1 MALIEISILEFA
13 LSILTIVGLIIFTIA
28 QIKRKDL
35 LYWLFAYTMLTFG
48 YVTNQIRMFFII
60 FEVISFLFFTLA
72 AICLFIATLIEYF
85 QTFLNKDVIKRSNIN
100 KVIILALIG
109 DILTFGIINFI
120 LLMLIISLIM
130 LIRIYLKKK
139 TLTHAF
145 LCLSNAAAIFSIIC
159 NILINLSV
167 EGAQEINISADIFLT
182 TILMLTGIV
191 ALVEEKI
198 TESERRYKEAYARST
213 FYKDLVA
220 HDINNI
226 LQNIQSSSELLA
238 LSLKDSNNLQRISE
252 LTNLIEDQVKRG
264 ANLVSNVRTISE
276 IEETEIELKP
286 IEISDY
292 LNKAIKY
299 TIKGFQD
306 KNINIKIEPTMENVV
321 VKANELILDVFENI
335 LINAVKYNENISIEI
350 MIKFSKVEKEGK
362 NYYKLEFID
371 NGIGI
376 SEKMKDRIFM
386 RVYRKDKSV
395 SGMGLG
401 LSLVKKIIEK
411 YEGYIWVEDKV
422 KGEPSEGSNF
432 IIILPELL
440 NH

>member
-13 LSILTIVGLIIFTIA
+13 LSILTIVGLIIFLIA

-72 AICLFIATLIEYF
+72 AICLFIASLIEYF
-85 QTFLNKDVIKRSNIN
+85 QTFLNKDAIKRSNIN

-120 LLMLIISLIM
+120 LLLLIISLIM

-238 LSLKDSNNLQRISE
+238 FSLKDSNNLQRVSE

-286 IEISDY
+286 IEIFDY

-335 LINAVKYNENISIEI
+335 LINAVKYNENDSIEI
-350 MIKFSKVEKEGK
+350 MIKFSKVEKGGK

-376 SEKMKDRIFM
+376 SEKMKERIFM

>member
-13 LSILTIVGLIIFTIA
+13 LSILTILGLIIFIIA

-48 YVTNQIRMFFII
+48 YVTNQIRMFFIS
-60 FEVISFLFFTLA
+60 FELISFIFFTLA

-85 QTFLNKDVIKRSNIN
+85 QTFLNKDVIKRTNIN

-120 LLMLIISLIM
+120 LILLIISLIM

-145 LCLSNAAAIFSIIC
+145 LCLSNTAAIFSIIC

-167 EGAQEINISADIFLT
+167 EGSHEINISADIFLT

-191 ALVEEKI
+191 ALIEEKI
-198 TESERRYKEAYARST
+198 TESERRYKEAYDRST

-226 LQNIQSSSELLA
+226 LQNIQSSSELLS
-238 LSLKDSNNLQRISE
+238 LSLKDSNNLQRVSE
-252 LTNLIEDQVKRG
+252 MTNLIEEQVKRG
-264 ANLVSNVRTISE
+264 ASLVSNVRTLSE
-276 IEETEIELKP
+276 LDETEIQLKS

-292 LNKAIKY
+292 LNRAIKY
-299 TIKGFQD
+299 TTKRFQD
-306 KNINIKIEPTMENVV
+306 KNLNIQIEPSIEKVK

-335 LINAVKYNENISIEI
+335 LINAIKYNESDSIEI
-350 MIKFSKVEKEGK
+350 MIKLSEVEEQGK

-376 SEKMKDRIFM
+376 SDQMKEKIFM
-386 RVYRKDKSV
+386 RVYRKDKSM

-411 YEGYIWVEDKV
+411 YNGYIWVEDKV
-422 KGEPSEGSNF
+422 TGEPSNGSNF
-432 IIILPELL
+432 IILLPELL
-440 NH
+440 NN